1 MLKEFKTFAMRGN
14 VVDMA
19 VGIIIGGAFGTIV
32 KSLVS
37 DVIMPPIGLMLGG
50 VDFSDLFITLK
61 EGTTA
66 GPYAT
71 LASAQAAGAV
81 TISYGLFVNAVISF
95 LIVAFSVFLLIKGVN
110 KLQREKEAPSPEQ
123 RMPALFFRDRYQGHS
138 LPSLHIGNW
147 GIMGGL
153 GWRHGAVY
161 SRCNGSWQGPAHC
174 DERDRMRIDIA
185 GTIEVQVPDV
195 SSYKVHRARIY

>member
-50 VDFSDLFITLK
+50 VDFSDLFLTLK
-61 EGTTA
+61 EGATA

-81 TISYGLFVNAVISF
+81 TISYGLFANAVISF
-95 LIVAFSVFLLIKGVN
+95 LIVAFAVFLLIKGVN
-110 KLQREKEAPSPEQ
+110 KLQQEKEAA
-123 RMPALFFRDRYQGHS
+123 PAEPTTKECPRCCSVIAIKATRCPHCTS
-138 LPSLHIGNW
+138 E
-147 GIMGGL
+147 L
-153 GWRHGAVY
+153 G
-161 SRCNGSWQGPAHC
+161 
-174 DERDRMRIDIA
+174 
-185 GTIEVQVPDV
+185 
-195 SSYKVHRARIY
+195 